1 MEDNALSSEQLPE
14 RSTGKLQWTGVRLS
28 FDAVSDEA
36 LLDGV
41 LWRRS
46 LAFLIDMAI
55 VGAFFTMVWIVVLF
69 SLGLLSGV
77 LLPLAPLIPIA
88 YHTLL
93 IGGRRSATIGMQFLG
108 VEVRT
113 LDGERPGLL
122 QAFAMTAL
130 FYLSVTMTSFLVLI
144 IAFFN
149 DKHRRAHDFL
159 SGTLGVNAHAAAV
172 STGQTKT

>member
-1 MEDNALSSEQLPE
+1 MEDNALSSERHPE
-14 RSTGKLQWTGVRLS
+14 RSTGKLEWTGVRLS

-46 LAFLIDMAI
+46 LAFLIDMTI
-55 VGAFFTMVWIVVLF
+55 VGALFTMLWMVIIF
-69 SLGLLSGV
+69 SLGLLAGP
-77 LLPLAPLIPIA
+77 LLAIAPLIPVA

-93 IGGRRSATIGMQFLG
+93 IGGRRSATVGMQFLG

-130 FYLSVTMTSFLVLI
+130 FYLSITLTSFLVLI
-144 IAFFN
+144 VAFFN
-149 DKHRRAHDFL
+149 DRHRCAHDFL
-159 SGTLGVNAHAAAV
+159 SGTLVVNAHAA
-172 STGQTKT
+172 GQSKT